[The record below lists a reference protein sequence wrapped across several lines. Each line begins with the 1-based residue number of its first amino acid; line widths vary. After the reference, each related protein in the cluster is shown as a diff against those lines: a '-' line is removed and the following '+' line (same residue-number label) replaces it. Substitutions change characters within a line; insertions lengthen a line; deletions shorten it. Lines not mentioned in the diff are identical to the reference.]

1 MKKIIYIIIACLL
14 PAITF
19 GQSDFDYTDPAQEG
33 EEPETSVQDSTA
45 KNSDIKHY
53 RMTWTWEHE
62 GVYPKIIPLDTIFDG
77 IYNYN
82 YIFKKNISNTY
93 LGNFPSPYESNIF
106 ITRETME
113 DFYPLST
120 VRAYLFKPADAL
132 LFNTTTPFTRLQ
144 YFNGGGRGK
153 SENFLDIWHTQNI
166 RPYWNAG
173 IRYNLISSDGR
184 YMNQKSKSY
193 NFSFFSSFEKE
204 RLAISL
210 FLNQNVAHFNENG
223 GIKDRSFVL
232 DSTDQQAENIPINLT
247 GSNASNNVRNFNFYT
262 QLQYN
267 IGNKKPIPVADADT
281 SYTYPAKAVLAFTME
296 DNEHWYK
303 ETTPNLEFFRHTYM
317 DSVKTYDLVGNKIY
331 NVSGKLVV
339 NEHPKYKYLPGIYA
353 GLDFKYEKYN
363 QRTAYDSVTRT
374 ESFGTDK
381 YMGTYITGGIFNVD
395 TNASFNYDIAGSLC
409 VVGHYAGNFKISGFL
424 EQALKKDKSSYLRAD
439 ALLELRSV
447 DPFFTRYV
455 GNHDMWVND
464 FKAEKTLK
472 IEGKYINTRLRTE
485 IGAGVSNI
493 FSYVYF
499 DTTAMPVQTGKTLT
513 VFTAWVK
520 EVFKAGNFYFDQN
533 VYIQKNTH
541 EDVLSLP
548 LVSVYS
554 HNYYKNY
561 LFKRAL
567 QLQIGFDLFYHTK
580 FYSDNY
586 QPSIMQFYNQ
596 RMSKTG
602 NYPKFDVFLS
612 LRIKRAD
619 IFAKYEHLNYV
630 LKKNGNYFS
639 AYNYPINPAVFKFG
653 IKWDFFD

>member
-62 GVYPKIIPLDTIFDG
+62 GVYPKLIPLDTIFDG

-93 LGNFPSPYESNIF
+93 LGNFPS
-106 ITRETME
+106 
-113 DFYPLST
+113 
-120 VRAYLFKPADAL
+120 PADAL

-381 YMGTYITGGIFNVD
+381 YMSTYITGGIFNVD

-548 LVSVYS
+548 LVSCV
-554 HNYYKNY
+554 
-561 LFKRAL
+561 AL
-567 QLQIGFDLFYHTK
+567 TE
-580 FYSDNY
+580 
-586 QPSIMQFYNQ
+586 
-596 RMSKTG
+596 
-602 NYPKFDVFLS
+602 V
-612 LRIKRAD
+612 
-619 IFAKYEHLNYV
+619 
-630 LKKNGNYFS
+630 
-639 AYNYPINPAVFKFG
+639 
-653 IKWDFFD
+653 

>member
-1 MKKIIYIIIACLL
+1 M
-14 PAITF
+14 
-19 GQSDFDYTDPAQEG
+19 
-33 EEPETSVQDSTA
+33 
-45 KNSDIKHY
+45 
-53 RMTWTWEHE
+53 
-62 GVYPKIIPLDTIFDG
+62 
-77 IYNYN
+77 
-82 YIFKKNISNTY
+82 
-93 LGNFPSPYESNIF
+93 
-106 ITRETME
+106 
-113 DFYPLST
+113 
-120 VRAYLFKPADAL
+120 
-132 LFNTTTPFTRLQ
+132 
-144 YFNGGGRGK
+144 
-153 SENFLDIWHTQNI
+153 
-166 RPYWNAG
+166 
-173 IRYNLISSDGR
+173 
-184 YMNQKSKSY
+184 
-193 NFSFFSSFEKE
+193 
-204 RLAISL
+204 
-210 FLNQNVAHFNENG
+210 
-223 GIKDRSFVL
+223 
-232 DSTDQQAENIPINLT
+232 
-247 GSNASNNVRNFNFYT
+247 
-262 QLQYN
+262 
-267 IGNKKPIPVADADT
+267 
-281 SYTYPAKAVLAFTME
+281 
-296 DNEHWYK
+296 
-303 ETTPNLEFFRHTYM
+303 
-317 DSVKTYDLVGNKIY
+317 
-331 NVSGKLVV
+331 
-339 NEHPKYKYLPGIYA
+339 
-353 GLDFKYEKYN
+353 
-363 QRTAYDSVTRT
+363 
-374 ESFGTDK
+374 
-381 YMGTYITGGIFNVD
+381 
-395 TNASFNYDIAGSLC
+395 
-409 VVGHYAGNFKISGFL
+409 

-472 IEGKYINTRLRTE
+472 IEGEYINTRLRTE